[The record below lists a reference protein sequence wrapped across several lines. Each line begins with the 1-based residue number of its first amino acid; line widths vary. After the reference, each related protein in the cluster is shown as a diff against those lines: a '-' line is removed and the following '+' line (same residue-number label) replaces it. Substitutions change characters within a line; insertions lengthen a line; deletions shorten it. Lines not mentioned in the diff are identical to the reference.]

1 MKREDIEKA
10 ARIANGTSRACA
22 KCYIKEIYKIC
33 PFECQK
39 VCSSAFVEGFKKGV
53 KWVKQQKEGE

>member
-1 MKREDIEKA
+1 MMPKQLP
-10 ARIANGTSRACA
+10 NVMG
-22 KCYIKEIYKIC
+22 IKQVYKIC

-53 KWVKQQKEGE
+53 KWIKQQKEGE